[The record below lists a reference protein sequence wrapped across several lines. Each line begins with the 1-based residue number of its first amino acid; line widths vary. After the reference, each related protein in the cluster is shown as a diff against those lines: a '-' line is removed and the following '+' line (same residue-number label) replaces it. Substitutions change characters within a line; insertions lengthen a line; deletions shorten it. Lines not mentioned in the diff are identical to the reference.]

1 MKKLIAFLGVILS
14 GILSIYAQNQESTV
28 EMADKF
34 RADGKIYVVLA
45 VAGLI
50 LVGLFTY
57 LIITDR
63 KISKIEREIRKK

>member
-1 MKKLIAFLGVILS
+1 MKKLIAFLGVMLL

-28 EMADKF
+28 EMADRF

>member
-1 MKKLIAFLGVILS
+1 MKKLLAFLSVIFS
-14 GILSIYAQNQESTV
+14 GIPSIYAQDRESTV

-34 RADGKIYVVLA
+34 RADGKIYVVLV

-50 LVGLFTY
+50 LSGLFIY

-63 KISKIEREIRKK
+63 KIGKLEREIRKK

>member
-1 MKKLIAFLGVILS
+1 MKKLIAFLGVMLS